1 MDTNIPDIIFIFVLA
16 VFVGFEVISKV
27 PSMLHTPLMSGTNAI
42 HGIIFFG
49 GILVL
54 ADAATPLTRRP
65 GICRGGFRFRQ
76 CLRRFHGHG
85 PDAANVQEKEKMS
98 STIAYIIIGVSVLFI
113 IGIKLLASP
122 KTARIGNLIAA
133 AGMLIALL
141 SLHKPAGEYV
151 WSQGWTFNYTLI
163 AIGTVIGLIIGA
175 IGAYSVKMTA
185 MPQMVALFNGLGGGA
200 AALVAS
206 LEFMRGAHSFE
217 GITAF
222 IAGAMLFATLIG
234 SLSFSGSI
242 IAYLKLEGKFEK
254 PHTFPGQNFLNG
266 LILLVILGL
275 CGWLTFNASGGNA
288 VTAFIVMFSLAL
300 FFGIAMVLPI
310 GGADMPV
317 VISLLNSFTG
327 LAVAADGF
335 AINNLA
341 MVVAGT
347 LVGSSGTLLTL
358 LMCKA
363 MNRPVTNV
371 LFGAF
376 GSSGGAAAAAG
387 GVAGTV
393 KAIQADEVALLLT
406 YAQRVVIV
414 PGYGM
419 AVAQAQHQVRELS
432 DELGNRGVEVQFAI
446 HPVAGRMPGHMNVL
460 LAEAN
465 VPYDQL
471 IEMEQIN
478 PSMDRVDV
486 CLVIGANDVVNPA
499 AREEKTSPIY
509 GMPIIE
515 ADRCK
520 MTIVMKRSM
529 AAGFAGIENHLF
541 YKDNTRMLFG
551 DAKASLNA
559 LVAAVKAS

>member
-1 MDTNIPDIIFIFVLA
+1 
-16 VFVGFEVISKV
+16 
-27 PSMLHTPLMSGTNAI
+27 
-42 HGIIFFG
+42 
-49 GILVL
+49 
-54 ADAATPLTRRP
+54 
-65 GICRGGFRFRQ
+65 
-76 CLRRFHGHG
+76 
-85 PDAANVQEKEKMS
+85 MS
-98 STIAYIIIGVSVLFI
+98 STIALILIGISVLFI
-113 IGIKLLASP
+113 LGIKFLSSP
-122 KTARIGNLIAA
+122 KTARQGNLVAA
-133 AGMLIALL
+133 AGMA
-141 SLHKPAGEYV
+141 
-151 WSQGWTFNYTLI
+151 
-163 AIGTVIGLIIGA
+163 IGLIILCKPDGANIWLHGNNYLLIVIGIIVGLVIGA
-175 IGAYSVKMTA
+175 IGAYSVKMTS

-200 AALVAS
+200 AALVAL
-206 LEFMRGAHSFE
+206 LEFLKGAHEEFAPPVA
-217 GITAF
+217 ITVP
-222 IAGAMLFATLIG
+222 MLFATLIG

-242 IAYLKLEGKFEK
+242 IAYLKLQGKFER
-254 PHTFPGQNFLNG
+254 PLTFLGQNFLNG

-275 CGWLTFNASGGNA
+275 CGWLTFNASGHSA
-288 VTAFIVMFSLAL
+288 VTAFIVMFALAL
-300 FFGIAMVLPI
+300 FFGIAMVMPI

-335 AINNLA
+335 AINNTA
-341 MVVAGT
+341 MIVAGT

-358 LMCKA
+358 LMCNA

-376 GSSGGAAAAAG
+376 GSSGGAKAVAS

-393 KAIQADEVALLLT
+393 KPIQADEAALLLA
-406 YAQRVVIV
+406 YATRVVVV

-432 DELGNRGVEVQFAI
+432 EELGQRGVEVQFAI

-520 MTIVMKRSM
+520 CTIVMKRSM

-559 LVAAVKAS
+559 LVAAVKAG

>member
-1 MDTNIPDIIFIFVLA
+1 
-16 VFVGFEVISKV
+16 
-27 PSMLHTPLMSGTNAI
+27 
-42 HGIIFFG
+42 
-49 GILVL
+49 
-54 ADAATPLTRRP
+54 
-65 GICRGGFRFRQ
+65 
-76 CLRRFHGHG
+76 
-85 PDAANVQEKEKMS
+85 MS
-98 STIAYIIIGVSVLFI
+98 STIALIIIGVAVLFI

-122 KTARIGNLIAA
+122 KTARLGNLVAA
-133 AGMLIALL
+133 AGMLVALL
-141 SLHKPAGEYV
+141 TLHQPTGEYV
-151 WSQGWTFNYTLI
+151 WSQGWTMNYTLI
-163 AIGTVIGLIIGA
+163 AIGTLIGLVIGA

-206 LEFMRGAHSFE
+206 LEFIKPDRT
-217 GITAF
+217 ITTF
-222 IAGAMLFATLIG
+222 IAVTMLFATLIG

-254 PHTFPGQNFLNG
+254 PMTFPGQNILNG

-275 CGWLTFNASGGNA
+275 GGYLTINSSASQA
-288 VTAFIVMFSLAL
+288 TTAFIVMFLLAL
-300 FFGIAMVLPI
+300 FFGIAMVMPI

-376 GSSGGAAAAAG
+376 GSGGGGGKAG
-387 GVAGTV
+387 ASDLGGKTV
-393 KAIQADEVALLLT
+393 KPIQADEAALLLG
-406 YAQRVVIV
+406 YAQQVVIV

-419 AVAQAQHQVRELS
+419 AVAQAQHQVRELA
-432 DELGNRGVEVQFAI
+432 DELGKRGVEVRFAI

-471 IEMEQIN
+471 CEMEAIN
-478 PSMDRVDV
+478 PTMDRVDV

-499 AREEKTSPIY
+499 AREDKSSPIY
-509 GMPIIE
+509 GMPIID
-515 ADRCK
+515 ADRAK
-520 MTIVMKRSM
+520 TVIVMKRSM
-529 AAGFAGIENHLF
+529 AAGFAGIENLLF

-551 DAKASLNA
+551 DAKASLQTLIA
-559 LVAAVKAS
+559 QLKAS

>member
-1 MDTNIPDIIFIFVLA
+1 
-16 VFVGFEVISKV
+16 
-27 PSMLHTPLMSGTNAI
+27 
-42 HGIIFFG
+42 
-49 GILVL
+49 
-54 ADAATPLTRRP
+54 
-65 GICRGGFRFRQ
+65 
-76 CLRRFHGHG
+76 
-85 PDAANVQEKEKMS
+85 MS
-98 STIAYIIIGVSVLFI
+98 SIIALILIGVSVLFI
-113 IGIKLLASP
+113 LGIKFLSSP
-122 KTARIGNLIAA
+122 KTARAGNLVAA
-133 AGMLIALL
+133 AGMLIGLIVL
-141 SLHKPAGEYV
+141 CKPDGASI

-175 IGAYSVKMTA
+175 LGAYSVKMTA

-206 LEFMRGAHSFE
+206 LEFLKGAQPAQVAGVDLPVLHDV
-217 GITAF
+217 GAAITVP
-222 IAGAMLFATLIG
+222 MLFATLIG

-254 PHTFPGQNFLNG
+254 PMTFPGQNILNG
-266 LILLVILGL
+266 LILLVIIGL
-275 CGWLTFNASGGNA
+275 CGWLTFNATGHNA
-288 VTAFIVMFSLAL
+288 VVAFIVMFSLAL
-300 FFGIAMVLPI
+300 FFGIAMVMPI

-335 AINNLA
+335 AINNNA
-341 MVVAGT
+341 MIVAGT

-376 GSSGGAAAAAG
+376 GSSGGSAVAAG

-393 KAIQADEVALLLT
+393 KPIQADEVALLLA
-406 YAQRVVIV
+406 YAQRVVVV

-419 AVAQAQHQVRELS
+419 AVAQAQHSVRELTE
-432 DELGNRGVEVQFAI
+432 ELGKRGVEVQFAI

-499 AREEKTSPIY
+499 AREDKSSPIY
-509 GMPIIE
+509 GMPIID

-520 MTIVMKRSM
+520 TTIVMKRSM

>member
-1 MDTNIPDIIFIFVLA
+1 MN
-16 VFVGFEVISKV
+16 
-27 PSMLHTPLMSGTNAI
+27 
-42 HGIIFFG
+42 
-49 GILVL
+49 
-54 ADAATPLTRRP
+54 
-65 GICRGGFRFRQ
+65 
-76 CLRRFHGHG
+76 
-85 PDAANVQEKEKMS
+85 
-98 STIAYIIIGVSVLFI
+98 STISYIIIGVSVLFI

-141 SLHKPAGEYV
+141 TLHKPSGDYV
-151 WSQGWTFNYTLI
+151 WSQGWGFNYTLI
-163 AIGTVIGLIIGA
+163 AIGTVIGLVIGA
-175 IGAYSVKMTA
+175 VGAYRVKMTA

-200 AALVAS
+200 AALVAT
-206 LEFMRGAHSFE
+206 LEFLRGAHSLF
-217 GITAF
+217 GISAF
-222 IAGAMLFATLIG
+222 IAGSMLFATLIG
-234 SLSFSGSI
+234 SLSFSGSA

-254 PHTFPGQNFLNG
+254 PVTFPGQNILNG

-275 CGWLTFNASGGNA
+275 CGFLTFNATNGNA
-288 VTAFIVMFSLAL
+288 TTAFIVMFCLAL
-300 FFGIAMVLPI
+300 FFGVAMVMPI

-376 GSSGGAAAAAG
+376 GSSGGSAAAAAG
-387 GVAGTV
+387 IVGTV
-393 KAIQADEVALLLT
+393 KPIQADEVALLLA

-419 AVAQAQHQVRELS
+419 AVAQAQHSVRELS
-432 DELGNRGVEVQFAI
+432 DELGKRGVEVQFAI

-471 IEMEQIN
+471 IEMEAIN

-486 CLVIGANDVVNPA
+486 CLVIGANDVVNPV
-499 AREEKTSPIY
+499 AREDKSSPIY
-509 GMPIIE
+509 GMPIID
-515 ADRCK
+515 ADHCK
-520 MTIVMKRSM
+520 TVIVMKRSM

>member
-1 MDTNIPDIIFIFVLA
+1 
-16 VFVGFEVISKV
+16 
-27 PSMLHTPLMSGTNAI
+27 
-42 HGIIFFG
+42 
-49 GILVL
+49 
-54 ADAATPLTRRP
+54 
-65 GICRGGFRFRQ
+65 
-76 CLRRFHGHG
+76 
-85 PDAANVQEKEKMS
+85 MS
-98 STIAYIIIGVSVLFI
+98 STIALILIGVAVLFI
-113 IGIKLLASP
+113 LGIKFLSSP
-122 KTARIGNLIAA
+122 KTARQGNLVAA
-133 AGMLIALL
+133 AGMA
-141 SLHKPAGEYV
+141 V
-151 WSQGWTFNYTLI
+151 
-163 AIGTVIGLIIGA
+163 GLIILCKPNGENIWAHGNNYVLIIIGIVVGLVIGA
-175 IGAYSVKMTA
+175 FGAYSVKMTS

-206 LEFMRGAHSFE
+206 LEFLKQAQLPTVNGSQLTYSITCPSPSVSF
-217 GITAF
+217 I
-222 IAGAMLFATLIG
+222 IPMLFATLIG

-254 PHTFPGQNFLNG
+254 PMTFPGQNILNG
-266 LILLVILGL
+266 LIGIVILGL
-275 CGWLTFNASGGNA
+275 CGWLTFNATGGSA
-288 VTAFIVMFSLAL
+288 ITAFIVMFSLAL
-300 FFGIAMVLPI
+300 FFGIAMVMPI

-335 AINNLA
+335 AINNTA
-341 MVVAGT
+341 MIVAGT

-376 GSSGGAAAAAG
+376 GSGGGAAAAAG

-393 KAIQADEVALLLT
+393 KPMQADEAALLLA
-406 YAQRVVIV
+406 YAQRVVVV

-419 AVAQAQHQVRELS
+419 AVAQAQHSVRELTE
-432 DELGNRGVEVQFAI
+432 ELGKRGIEVQFAI

-499 AREEKTSPIY
+499 AHEDKSSPIY
-509 GMPIIE
+509 GMPIID

-529 AAGFAGIENHLF
+529 AAGFAGIENALF

>member
-1 MDTNIPDIIFIFVLA
+1 
-16 VFVGFEVISKV
+16 
-27 PSMLHTPLMSGTNAI
+27 
-42 HGIIFFG
+42 
-49 GILVL
+49 
-54 ADAATPLTRRP
+54 
-65 GICRGGFRFRQ
+65 
-76 CLRRFHGHG
+76 
-85 PDAANVQEKEKMS
+85 MS
-98 STIAYIIIGVSVLFI
+98 SIIAFIIIGVSVLFI
-113 IGIKLLASP
+113 LGIKFLSSP

-133 AGMLIALL
+133 AGMLIALFA
-141 SLHKPAGEYV
+141 LHKTNGNSV
-151 WSQGWTFNYTLI
+151 WTQGWSFNYTLI
-163 AIGTVIGLIIGA
+163 AIGTVIGCVIGA

-185 MPQMVALFNGLGGGA
+185 MPQMVAMFNGLGGGA

-206 LEFMRGAHSFE
+206 LEFVRRSHSLE
-217 GITAF
+217 GI
-222 IAGAMLFATLIG
+222 AGFSAGSMLFATLIG

-288 VTAFIVMFSLAL
+288 TTAFIVMFCLAL
-300 FFGIAMVLPI
+300 FFGVAMVMPI

-376 GSSGGAAAAAG
+376 GSSGSAQAGAAG
-387 GVAGTV
+387 MVGTV
-393 KAIQADEVALLLT
+393 KPIQADEVALLLA

-419 AVAQAQHQVRELS
+419 AVAQAQHSVRELS
-432 DELGNRGVEVQFAI
+432 DELGKRGVEVQFAI

-471 IEMEQIN
+471 IEMEAIN

-499 AREEKTSPIY
+499 AREDKSSPIY
-509 GMPIIE
+509 GMPIID
-515 ADRCK
+515 ADHCK
-520 MTIVMKRSM
+520 TCIVMKRSM
-529 AAGFAGIENHLF
+529 AAGFAGIENLLF
-541 YKDNTRMLFG
+541 YKDKTRMLFG

>member
-1 MDTNIPDIIFIFVLA
+1 
-16 VFVGFEVISKV
+16 
-27 PSMLHTPLMSGTNAI
+27 
-42 HGIIFFG
+42 
-49 GILVL
+49 
-54 ADAATPLTRRP
+54 
-65 GICRGGFRFRQ
+65 
-76 CLRRFHGHG
+76 
-85 PDAANVQEKEKMS
+85 MS
-98 STIAYIIIGVSVLFI
+98 STLAIIYIVAAVLFI
-113 IGIKLLASP
+113 LGIKFLSSP
-122 KTARIGNLIAA
+122 KTARVGNLIAA
-133 AGMLIALL
+133 AGMVLAFAATIPLMQ
-141 SLHKPAGEYV
+141 LHE
-151 WSQGWTFNYTLI
+151 WNLNCTLI
-163 AIGTVIGLIIGA
+163 VVGILIGLAIGA
-175 IGAYSVKMTA
+175 AGAYSVKMTA
-185 MPQMVALFNGLGGGA
+185 MPQMVAAFNGLGGGS

-206 LEFMRGAHSFE
+206 LEFLRRAHSAE
-217 GITAF
+217 GITPFFAVT
-222 IAGAMLFATLIG
+222 MLFATLIG

-242 IAYLKLEGKFEK
+242 IAFLKLQGHFEK
-254 PHTFPGQNFLNG
+254 PHTFPGQNILNG
-266 LILLVILGL
+266 IVLLVILGL
-275 CGWLTFNASGGNA
+275 CGYLIGGETTNS
-288 VTAFIVMFSLAL
+288 TAFVVMFALAL
-300 FFGIAMVLPI
+300 AFGGAMVMPI

-335 AINNLA
+335 TIDNLS
-341 MVVAGT
+341 MIVAGT
-347 LVGSSGTLLTL
+347 LVGSSGTVLTL

-376 GSSGGAAAAAG
+376 GSSGGAKAAAG
-387 GVAGTV
+387 GIAGTV
-393 KAIQADEVALLLT
+393 KPIQADEVAMLLA

-432 DELGNRGVEVQFAI
+432 DELGKRGVEVQFAI

-499 AREEKTSPIY
+499 AREEKGSPIY

-515 ADRCK
+515 ADHAK
-520 MTIVMKRSM
+520 TVIVMKRSM

>member
-1 MDTNIPDIIFIFVLA
+1 
-16 VFVGFEVISKV
+16 
-27 PSMLHTPLMSGTNAI
+27 
-42 HGIIFFG
+42 
-49 GILVL
+49 
-54 ADAATPLTRRP
+54 
-65 GICRGGFRFRQ
+65 
-76 CLRRFHGHG
+76 
-85 PDAANVQEKEKMS
+85 MS
-98 STIAYIIIGVSVLFI
+98 STIALILIGVAVLFI
-113 IGIKLLASP
+113 LGIKFLSSP
-122 KTARIGNLIAA
+122 KTARIGNLVAA
-133 AGMLIALL
+133 AGMTIGLIILCKP
-141 SLHKPAGEYV
+141 SGENIWLHGH
-151 WSQGWTFNYTLI
+151 NYLLI
-163 AIGTVIGLIIGA
+163 AIGILVGLVIGA
-175 IGAYSVKMTA
+175 AGAYSVKMTA

-206 LEFMRGAHSFE
+206 LEFLKSAQPLVQVSVVE
-217 GITAF
+217 IPAVQPSES
-222 IAGAMLFATLIG
+222 IIIPMLFATLIG

-242 IAYLKLEGKFEK
+242 IAYLKLQGKFEK

-266 LILLVILGL
+266 LILIVILGL
-275 CGWLTFNASGGNA
+275 CGWLTFNATGGNA
-288 VTAFIVMFSLAL
+288 VTAFIVMFCLAL
-300 FFGIAMVLPI
+300 FFGIAMVMPI

-335 AINNLA
+335 AINNTA
-341 MVVAGT
+341 MIVAGT

-376 GSSGGAAAAAG
+376 GSSGGSKAAAG

-393 KAIQADEVALLLT
+393 KPIQADEAALLLA
-406 YAQRVVIV
+406 YASRVVVV

-432 DELGNRGVEVQFAI
+432 DELGKRGVEVQFAI

-520 MTIVMKRSM
+520 TTIVMKRSM

-559 LVAAVKAS
+559 LVAAVKAN

>member
-1 MDTNIPDIIFIFVLA
+1 MNTL
-16 VFVGFEVISKV
+16 
-27 PSMLHTPLMSGTNAI
+27 
-42 HGIIFFG
+42 
-49 GILVL
+49 
-54 ADAATPLTRRP
+54 
-65 GICRGGFRFRQ
+65 
-76 CLRRFHGHG
+76 
-85 PDAANVQEKEKMS
+85 
-98 STIAYIIIGVSVLFI
+98 IALIYIGVAVLFI
-113 IGIKLLASP
+113 IGIKFLSSP
-122 KTARIGNLIAA
+122 KTARMGNLIAA
-133 AGMLIALL
+133 AGMFVALL
-141 SLHKPAGEYV
+141 ALHQPGGPSV
-151 WSQGWTFNYTLI
+151 WTHVWTFNYTLI
-163 AIGTVIGLIIGA
+163 AVGIVAGLVIGA

-206 LEFMRGAHSFE
+206 QEFLRGAHNPD
-217 GITAF
+217 GIAALL
-222 IAGAMLFATLIG
+222 AGAMLFATLIG
-234 SLSFSGSI
+234 SLSFTGSI
-242 IAYLKLEGKFEK
+242 IAYLKLQGKFEK

-266 LILLVILGL
+266 VVLLVILVLGA
-275 CGWLTFNASGGNA
+275 WLTLQASGGNA
-288 VTAFIVMFSLAL
+288 VTAFAVMFLLSL
-300 FFGIAMVLPI
+300 FFGVAMVLPI

-376 GSSGGAAAAAG
+376 GSGGGGKAAAG

-393 KAIQADEVALLLT
+393 KPIQADEAALLLS

-432 DELGNRGVEVQFAI
+432 EELGKRGVEVQFAI

-509 GMPIIE
+509 GMPVIE

-520 MTIVMKRSM
+520 ATIVLKRSM

-559 LVAAVKAS
+559 LVAAVKAG

>member
-1 MDTNIPDIIFIFVLA
+1 MTMSPAVSLIFIGV
-16 VFVGFEVISKV
+16 
-27 PSMLHTPLMSGTNAI
+27 
-42 HGIIFFG
+42 
-49 GILVL
+49 
-54 ADAATPLTRRP
+54 AA
-65 GICRGGFRFRQ
+65 
-76 CLRRFHGHG
+76 
-85 PDAANVQEKEKMS
+85 
-98 STIAYIIIGVSVLFI
+98 LFI
-113 IGIKLLASP
+113 IGIKFLSSP
-122 KTARIGNLIAA
+122 KTARMGNLVAA
-133 AGMLIALL
+133 AGMFIALL
-141 SLHKPAGEYV
+141 SLHKPDGNSV
-151 WSQGWTFNYTLI
+151 WTSVVAYGWTSNCTLI
-163 AIGTVIGLIIGA
+163 VIGVAVGLVIGA

-206 LEFMRGAHSFE
+206 LEFLRVARIFLHDYGMEAV
-217 GITAF
+217 TAF
-222 IAGAMLFATLIG
+222 IVVPMLFATLIG

-242 IAYLKLEGKFEK
+242 IAYLKLQGKFEK
-254 PHTFPGQNFLNG
+254 PVTFPGQNILNG
-266 LILLVILGL
+266 LILLAILGL
-275 CGWLTFNASGGNA
+275 CGWLIANTGAAHAS
-288 VTAFIVMFSLAL
+288 TAFVVMFLLAL
-300 FFGIAMVLPI
+300 FFGIAMVMPI

-335 AINNLA
+335 AINNTA
-341 MVVAGT
+341 MIVAGT

-376 GSSGGAAAAAG
+376 GSSGGGNAAAA

-393 KAIQADEVALLLT
+393 KPIQADEAALLLT

-432 DELGNRGVEVQFAI
+432 DELDKRGVEVQFAI

-499 AREEKTSPIY
+499 AREEKGSPIY

-520 MTIVMKRSM
+520 TTIVMKRSM

-551 DAKASLNA
+551 DAKNSLQQ
-559 LVAAVKAS
+559 LIAAVKAS

>member
-1 MDTNIPDIIFIFVLA
+1 
-16 VFVGFEVISKV
+16 
-27 PSMLHTPLMSGTNAI
+27 
-42 HGIIFFG
+42 
-49 GILVL
+49 
-54 ADAATPLTRRP
+54 
-65 GICRGGFRFRQ
+65 
-76 CLRRFHGHG
+76 
-85 PDAANVQEKEKMS
+85 MS
-98 STIAYIIIGVSVLFI
+98 SFIAIVFIVVAVLFI
-113 IGIKLLASP
+113 LGIKLLSSP
-122 KTARIGNLIAA
+122 KTARYGNLLAA
-133 AGMLIALL
+133 FGMLVALIATLPLL
-141 SLHKPAGEYV
+141 NSGNESSAQ
-151 WSQGWTFNYTLI
+151 QGWTLNYTLMVVGI
-163 AIGTVIGLIIGA
+163 VIGLVIGA

-185 MPQMVALFNGLGGGA
+185 MPQMVAAFNGLGGGS

-206 LEFMRGAHSFE
+206 LEFLRRANSPE
-217 GITAF
+217 GITTFFA
-222 IAGAMLFATLIG
+222 ITMLFATLIG

-242 IAYLKLEGKFEK
+242 IAFLKLQGHLEK
-254 PHTFPGQNFLNG
+254 PHTFPGQNILNG
-266 LILLVILGL
+266 LILIVILGL
-275 CGWLTFNASGGNA
+275 CAYLTGWATTNSM
-288 VTAFIVMFSLAL
+288 AFIVMFVLAL
-300 FFGIAMVLPI
+300 VFGVAMVMPI

-335 AINNLA
+335 TINNIS
-341 MVVAGT
+341 MIVAGT

-376 GSSGGAAAAAG
+376 GSGGGGGKAAG
-387 GVAGTV
+387 GDLGGKTV
-393 KAIQADEVALLLT
+393 KPIQADEAALLLG
-406 YAQRVVIV
+406 YAQQVVIV

-432 DELGNRGVEVQFAI
+432 DELGKRGVEVRFAI

-471 IEMEQIN
+471 CEMEAIN
-478 PSMDRVDV
+478 PTMDRVDV

-499 AREEKTSPIY
+499 AREDKSSPIY

-515 ADRCK
+515 ADRAK
-520 MTIVMKRSM
+520 TVIVMKRSM
-529 AAGFAGIENHLF
+529 AAGFAGIENLLF

-551 DAKASLNA
+551 DAKASLQT
-559 LVAAVKAS
+559 LITQLKAS

>member
-1 MDTNIPDIIFIFVLA
+1 MSSFIAIIFIA
-16 VFVGFEVISKV
+16 V
-27 PSMLHTPLMSGTNAI
+27 A
-42 HGIIFFG
+42 
-49 GILVL
+49 
-54 ADAATPLTRRP
+54 
-65 GICRGGFRFRQ
+65 
-76 CLRRFHGHG
+76 
-85 PDAANVQEKEKMS
+85 
-98 STIAYIIIGVSVLFI
+98 VLFI
-113 IGIKLLASP
+113 LGIKLLSSP
-122 KTARIGNLIAA
+122 KTARYGNLLAA
-133 AGMLIALL
+133 FGMLVALIATLPLL
-141 SLHKPAGEYV
+141 NSGNEASV
-151 WSQGWTFNYTLI
+151 SQGWTLNYTLMVVGI
-163 AIGTVIGLIIGA
+163 VIGLIIGA

-185 MPQMVALFNGLGGGA
+185 MPQMVALFNGVGGGA

-206 LEFMRGAHSFE
+206 LEFLRRANSPE
-217 GITAF
+217 GITPFFAVT
-222 IAGAMLFATLIG
+222 MLFATLIG

-242 IAYLKLEGKFEK
+242 IAFLKLQGHLEK
-254 PHTFPGQNFLNG
+254 PHTFPGQNILNG
-266 LILLVILGL
+266 LILVVILGL
-275 CGWLTFNASGGNA
+275 CAYLTGWATTNP
-288 VTAFIVMFSLAL
+288 TAFVAMFVLAL
-300 FFGIAMVLPI
+300 VFGVAMVMPI

-335 AINNLA
+335 TINNIS
-341 MVVAGT
+341 MIVAGT

-376 GSSGGAAAAAG
+376 GSGGGGGKAG
-387 GVAGTV
+387 AGDLAGKTV
-393 KAIQADEVALLLT
+393 KPIQADEAALLLS
-406 YAQRVVIV
+406 YASQVVIV

-432 DELGNRGVEVQFAI
+432 DELGKRGVEVRFAI

-471 IEMEQIN
+471 CEMEAIN
-478 PSMDRVDV
+478 PTMDRVDV

-499 AREEKTSPIY
+499 AREEKSSPIY

-515 ADRCK
+515 ADHAK
-520 MTIVMKRSM
+520 TVIVMKRSM
-529 AAGFAGIENHLF
+529 AAGFAGIENLLF

-551 DAKASLNA
+551 DAKASLTA
-559 LVAAVKAS
+559 LVAAVKAG

>member
-1 MDTNIPDIIFIFVLA
+1 
-16 VFVGFEVISKV
+16 
-27 PSMLHTPLMSGTNAI
+27 
-42 HGIIFFG
+42 
-49 GILVL
+49 
-54 ADAATPLTRRP
+54 
-65 GICRGGFRFRQ
+65 
-76 CLRRFHGHG
+76 
-85 PDAANVQEKEKMS
+85 MS
-98 STIAYIIIGVSVLFI
+98 STIALILIGVSVLFI
-113 IGIKLLASP
+113 LGIKFLSSP
-122 KTARIGNLIAA
+122 KTARAGNLVAA
-133 AGMLIALL
+133 AGMVVGLIVLC
-141 SLHKPAGEYV
+141 KPDGANI
-151 WSQGWTFNYTLI
+151 WAQGWTFNYTLI
-163 AIGTVIGLIIGA
+163 VIGTVIGLVIGA
-175 IGAYSVKMTA
+175 LGAYSVKMTS

-206 LEFMRGAHSFE
+206 LEFLKGAQPQQLAGVDLPVLHE
-217 GITAF
+217 
-222 IAGAMLFATLIG
+222 AGAAITIPMLFATLIG

-254 PHTFPGQNFLNG
+254 PHTFPGQNILNG
-266 LILLVILGL
+266 LILLVIIGL
-275 CGWLTFNASGGNA
+275 CGWLTFHATGHNAI
-288 VTAFIVMFSLAL
+288 VAFIVMFSLAL
-300 FFGIAMVLPI
+300 FFGIAMVMPI

-335 AINNLA
+335 AINNNA
-341 MVVAGT
+341 MIVAGT

-376 GSSGGAAAAAG
+376 GSSGGAGAAAAG
-387 GVAGTV
+387 VVGTV
-393 KAIQADEVALLLT
+393 KPIQADEVALLLA
-406 YAQRVVIV
+406 YAQRVVVV

-419 AVAQAQHQVRELS
+419 AVAQAQHSVRELTE
-432 DELGNRGVEVQFAI
+432 ELGKRGVEVQFAI

-509 GMPIIE
+509 GMPIID

-520 MTIVMKRSM
+520 TCIVMKRSM

>member
-1 MDTNIPDIIFIFVLA
+1 
-16 VFVGFEVISKV
+16 
-27 PSMLHTPLMSGTNAI
+27 
-42 HGIIFFG
+42 
-49 GILVL
+49 
-54 ADAATPLTRRP
+54 
-65 GICRGGFRFRQ
+65 
-76 CLRRFHGHG
+76 
-85 PDAANVQEKEKMS
+85 MS
-98 STIAYIIIGVSVLFI
+98 SQIVPLIVIAVSVLFI
-113 IGIKLLASP
+113 LGIKFLSSP
-122 KTARIGNLIAA
+122 KTARMGNLVAA
-133 AGMLIALL
+133 AGMFVALL
-141 SLHKPAGEYV
+141 ALQKTDSNGFSVSV
-151 WSQGWTFNYTLI
+151 WSHGWSFNYTLI
-163 AIGTVIGLIIGA
+163 AIGTIVGLIIGA
-175 IGAYSVKMTA
+175 IGAYSVKMTS

-206 LEFMRGAHSFE
+206 LEFLHDAHGTE
-217 GITAF
+217 AVTAF
-222 IAGAMLFATLIG
+222 ITVPMLFATLIG

-254 PHTFPGQNFLNG
+254 PMTFPGQNYLNG

-275 CGWLTFNASGGNA
+275 CGWLTVNAAGGNA
-288 VTAFIVMFSLAL
+288 VNAFIAMFALAL
-300 FFGIAMVLPI
+300 FFGIAMVMPI

-376 GSSGGAAAAAG
+376 GSSGGSQAG
-387 GVAGTV
+387 PAGVAGTV
-393 KAIQADEVALLLT
+393 KPIQADEVALLLT

-419 AVAQAQHQVRELS
+419 AVAQAQHAVRELS
-432 DELGNRGVEVQFAI
+432 DELGKRGVEVQFAI

-471 IEMEQIN
+471 IEMEAIN
-478 PSMDRVDV
+478 PTMDRVDV

-499 AREEKTSPIY
+499 AREEKSSPIY

-515 ADRCK
+515 ADHAK
-520 MTIVMKRSM
+520 TVIVMKRSM
-529 AAGFAGIENHLF
+529 AAGFAGIENLLF

>member
-1 MDTNIPDIIFIFVLA
+1 
-16 VFVGFEVISKV
+16 
-27 PSMLHTPLMSGTNAI
+27 
-42 HGIIFFG
+42 
-49 GILVL
+49 
-54 ADAATPLTRRP
+54 
-65 GICRGGFRFRQ
+65 
-76 CLRRFHGHG
+76 
-85 PDAANVQEKEKMS
+85 MS
-98 STIAYIIIGVSVLFI
+98 STIALIIIGVSVLFI
-113 IGIKLLASP
+113 LGIKFLSSP
-122 KTARIGNLIAA
+122 KTARTGNLVAA
-133 AGMLIALL
+133 AGMFIALL
-141 SLHKPAGEYV
+141 VLHKTDGNSV
-151 WSQGWTFNYTLI
+151 WTQGWSFNYTLI
-163 AIGTVIGLIIGA
+163 VIGTVIGLIIGA
-175 IGAYSVKMTA
+175 VGAYRVKMTA
-185 MPQMVALFNGLGGGA
+185 MPQMVAMFNGLGGGA

-206 LEFMRGAHSFE
+206 LEFIKDAKTIEIVKTDISQTHANL
-217 GITAF
+217 IF
-222 IAGAMLFATLIG
+222 IIIPMLFATLIG
-234 SLSFSGSI
+234 SLSFSGSA

-254 PHTFPGQNFLNG
+254 PMTFPGQNILNG

-275 CGWLTFNASGGNA
+275 CGWLTFNATNDNA
-288 VTAFIVMFSLAL
+288 TLAFIVMFALAL
-300 FFGIAMVLPI
+300 FFGVAMVMPI

-376 GSSGGAAAAAG
+376 GSSGGSAAAAG

-393 KAIQADEVALLLT
+393 KPIQADEVALLLA
-406 YAQRVVIV
+406 YAQRVVVV

-419 AVAQAQHQVRELS
+419 AVAQAQHSVRELS
-432 DELGNRGVEVQFAI
+432 DELGKRGVEVQFAI

-471 IEMEQIN
+471 VEMEAIN

-499 AREEKTSPIY
+499 AREDKSSPIY
-509 GMPIIE
+509 GMPIID
-515 ADRCK
+515 ADHCK
-520 MTIVMKRSM
+520 TVIVMKRSM

-559 LVAAVKAS
+559 LVTQVKAS

>member
-1 MDTNIPDIIFIFVLA
+1 
-16 VFVGFEVISKV
+16 
-27 PSMLHTPLMSGTNAI
+27 
-42 HGIIFFG
+42 
-49 GILVL
+49 
-54 ADAATPLTRRP
+54 
-65 GICRGGFRFRQ
+65 
-76 CLRRFHGHG
+76 
-85 PDAANVQEKEKMS
+85 MS
-98 STIAYIIIGVSVLFI
+98 STIALILIGVSVLFI
-113 IGIKLLASP
+113 LGIKFLSSP
-122 KTARIGNLIAA
+122 KTARRGNLVAA
-133 AGMLIALL
+133 AGMLIGFIIL
-141 SLHKPAGEYV
+141 SKPDGANI
-151 WSQGWTFNYTLI
+151 WTQGWTFNYTLI
-163 AIGTVIGLIIGA
+163 VIGIIIGLVIGA
-175 IGAYSVKMTA
+175 LGAYSVKMTA

-206 LEFMRGAHSFE
+206 LEFIKGANPPE
-217 GITAF
+217 IAGITLANHPTAA
-222 IAGAMLFATLIG
+222 ITIPMLFATLIG

-275 CGWLTFNASGGNA
+275 CGWLTFNATGHNP
-288 VTAFIVMFSLAL
+288 VVAFVVMFCLAL
-300 FFGIAMVLPI
+300 FFGVAMVMPI

-335 AINNLA
+335 AINNNA
-341 MVVAGT
+341 MIVAGT

-376 GSSGGAAAAAG
+376 GSSGGGAAAAG

-393 KAIQADEVALLLT
+393 KPIQADEVALLLA
-406 YAQRVVIV
+406 YAQRVVVV

-419 AVAQAQHQVRELS
+419 AVAQAQHSVRELTE
-432 DELGNRGVEVQFAI
+432 ELGKRGVEVQFAI

-499 AREEKTSPIY
+499 AREDKSSPIY
-509 GMPIIE
+509 GMPIID

-520 MTIVMKRSM
+520 TCIVMKRSM

>member
-1 MDTNIPDIIFIFVLA
+1 
-16 VFVGFEVISKV
+16 
-27 PSMLHTPLMSGTNAI
+27 
-42 HGIIFFG
+42 
-49 GILVL
+49 
-54 ADAATPLTRRP
+54 
-65 GICRGGFRFRQ
+65 
-76 CLRRFHGHG
+76 
-85 PDAANVQEKEKMS
+85 MS
-98 STIAYIIIGVSVLFI
+98 STVSLIFIGVAALFI
-113 IGIKLLASP
+113 IGIKFLSSP
-122 KTARIGNLIAA
+122 KTARIGNLVAA
-133 AGMLIALL
+133 AGMFVALL
-141 SLHKPAGEYV
+141 SLHKTSGISV
-151 WSQGWTFNYTLI
+151 WTQGWTFNYTLI
-163 AIGTVIGLIIGA
+163 AVGIVIGLALGA

-206 LEFMRGAHSFE
+206 LEFLRGAHGAE
-217 GITAF
+217 AVTAF
-222 IAGAMLFATLIG
+222 IIVPMLFATLIG

-254 PHTFPGQNFLNG
+254 PMTFPGQNILNG

-275 CGWLTFNASGGNA
+275 CGWLTFNTGVANA
-288 VTAFIVMFSLAL
+288 PTAFIVMFSLAL
-300 FFGIAMVLPI
+300 FFGIAMVMPI

-335 AINNLA
+335 AINNTA
-341 MVVAGT
+341 MIVAGT

-376 GSSGGAAAAAG
+376 GSGGSSQAAAG

-393 KAIQADEVALLLT
+393 KPVQADEVALLLA
-406 YAQRVVIV
+406 YAQRVVVV

-432 DELGNRGVEVQFAI
+432 DELGKRGVEVQFAI

-465 VPYDQL
+465 VSYDQL

-520 MTIVMKRSM
+520 STIVMKRSM

-551 DAKASLNA
+551 DAKNSLQQ
-559 LVAAVKAS
+559 LIAAVKAN

>member
-1 MDTNIPDIIFIFVLA
+1 
-16 VFVGFEVISKV
+16 
-27 PSMLHTPLMSGTNAI
+27 
-42 HGIIFFG
+42 
-49 GILVL
+49 
-54 ADAATPLTRRP
+54 
-65 GICRGGFRFRQ
+65 
-76 CLRRFHGHG
+76 
-85 PDAANVQEKEKMS
+85 MS
-98 STIAYIIIGVSVLFI
+98 STIALIFIGVAVLFI
-113 IGIKLLASP
+113 IGIKFLSSP
-122 KTARIGNLIAA
+122 KTARTGNLVAA
-133 AGMLIALL
+133 AGMLVALL
-141 SLHKPAGEYV
+141 ALHKTDGSYV
-151 WSQGWTFNYTLI
+151 WSQGWNFNYTLI
-163 AIGTVIGLIIGA
+163 ALGTVIGLIIGA
-175 IGAYSVKMTA
+175 IGAYRVKMTA

-200 AALVAS
+200 AALVAA
-206 LEFMRGAHSFE
+206 LEFLRGAHSVE

-222 IAGAMLFATLIG
+222 IAGSMLFATLIG
-234 SLSFSGSI
+234 SLSFSGSA

-254 PHTFPGQNFLNG
+254 PHTFPGQNISNG

-288 VTAFIVMFSLAL
+288 TTAFIVLFCLAL
-300 FFGIAMVLPI
+300 FFGVAMVLPI

-376 GSSGGAAAAAG
+376 GSGGAGVGAG
-387 GVAGTV
+387 ASDLAGKTG
-393 KAIQADEVALLLT
+393 KPIQADEVALLLT

-419 AVAQAQHQVRELS
+419 AVAQAQHAVRELS
-432 DELGNRGVEVQFAI
+432 DELGKRGIEVQFAI

-471 IEMEQIN
+471 VEMEAIN
-478 PSMDRVDV
+478 PTMDRVDV

-499 AREEKTSPIY
+499 AREDKSSPIY
-509 GMPIIE
+509 GMPIID
-515 ADRCK
+515 ADHAK
-520 MTIVMKRSM
+520 TVIVMKRSM
-529 AAGFAGIENHLF
+529 AAGFAGIENLLF

-559 LVAAVKAS
+559 LIAAEKAN

>member
-1 MDTNIPDIIFIFVLA
+1 
-16 VFVGFEVISKV
+16 
-27 PSMLHTPLMSGTNAI
+27 
-42 HGIIFFG
+42 
-49 GILVL
+49 
-54 ADAATPLTRRP
+54 
-65 GICRGGFRFRQ
+65 
-76 CLRRFHGHG
+76 
-85 PDAANVQEKEKMS
+85 MS
-98 STIAYIIIGVSVLFI
+98 STLALIFIGVAVLFI
-113 IGIKLLASP
+113 LGIKLLSSP
-122 KTARIGNLIAA
+122 KTARLGNLLAA
-133 AGMLIALL
+133 AGMLVAFFATIPLMQLQAWNL
-141 SLHKPAGEYV
+141 
-151 WSQGWTFNYTLI
+151 NCTLI
-163 AIGTVIGLIIGA
+163 AVGILIGLVIGA

-185 MPQMVALFNGLGGGA
+185 MPQMVAAFNGLGGGS

-206 LEFMRGAHSFE
+206 LEFMRRAHSDE

-222 IAGAMLFATLIG
+222 FAVTMLFATLIG

-254 PHTFPGQNFLNG
+254 PHTFPGQNVLNG

-275 CGWLTFNASGGNA
+275 YGWLTINSSGSHA
-288 VTAFIVMFSLAL
+288 TLAFVVMFALAL
-300 FFGIAMVLPI
+300 VFGVAMVMPI

-335 AINNLA
+335 TIDNLS
-341 MVVAGT
+341 MIVAGT

-376 GSSGGAAAAAG
+376 GSGGGGGKGGAGDATG
-387 GVAGTV
+387 KTV
-393 KAIQADEVALLLT
+393 KPIQADEAALLLA
-406 YAQRVVIV
+406 YAQRVVVV

-432 DELGNRGVEVQFAI
+432 EELGKRGVEVQFAI

-471 IEMEQIN
+471 CEMETIN
-478 PSMDRVDV
+478 PTMDRVDV

-509 GMPIIE
+509 GMPIID
-515 ADRCK
+515 ADRAK
-520 MTIVMKRSM
+520 TVIVMKRSM

-551 DAKASLNA
+551 DAKASLQT
-559 LVAAVKAS
+559 LITQLKAS